1 MMESMSLLALE
12 LNEARQRE
20 VARAAM
26 AAAHSYTADVEIAS
40 ERAQLSPV
48 PDLAPAP
55 AQAPVKASGGCGE
68 APLPRA
74 A

>member
-20 VARAAM
+20 IALATMRATRGV
-26 AAAHSYTADVEIAS
+26 SGIEEDSTD
-40 ERAQLSPV
+40 ERAWPS
-48 PDLAPAP
+48 PAP
-55 AQAPVKASGGCGE
+55 QLVLIESDDCGE
-68 APLPRA
+68 QLA

>member
-12 LNEARQRE
+12 LNEARAQE
-20 VARAAM
+20 LALAAM
-26 AAAHSYTADVEIAS
+26 SGAHEFTADTEIAS

-48 PDLAPAP
+48 PDFALVTPAR
-55 AQAPVKASGGCGE
+55 VSGCDE

>member
-20 VARAAM
+20 VALAAM

-48 PDLAPAP
+48 PNLAQGPAH
-55 AQAPVKASGGCGE
+55 AALKASDGCGE